1 LRPGRVRRIAMEVKY
16 QNIREMVEER
26 TRESRDD
33 VYIAF
38 YGREITFGAFDEDAN
53 RFANGLKRLGV
64 GKGDIVY
71 VYMNNCPEFLVA
83 AVGAAKIGAI
93 AAPINNWLKADE
105 IKFQLNDSK
114 GKAMAVESA
123 FWPVV
128 DSIKDDCPHLA
139 EIIESGESP
148 AGGNHSYAEMIEA
161 SPAALDPVDISRDDI
176 AFIFYTAG
184 TTGTPKGA
192 QLTHWN
198 VAFEIAG
205 LREAMAEEGDEQER
219 HVALIF
225 LPFFH
230 VNAMMSMMANIY
242 RGLKTAVLKKFSVRE
257 FGPAVAEHGCS
268 FFSAVP
274 KVYKILLEARDVIQA
289 HDLSSLKYGVCGAA
303 PMPVETIRQFEQVYG
318 VEILEGYGLT
328 EGTVASTLHRR
339 GGVKKIGSIGPAL
352 PGQDV
357 RIFNEVDKELPPGEV
372 GEIVVQGDNV
382 MVGYLARPEE
392 NDRTLRGGWLHT
404 GDRGYVDEDG
414 FFFIV
419 DREKDMII
427 KGGENIYPME
437 IENVISSHPAV
448 HDVAVIGVPD
458 EMAGEEVKA
467 FVVPHIG
474 VKVTEQE
481 IIDFCTERIAD
492 FKVPKFVEFV
502 IGLPASAVGKVLKRK
517 LREGEG
523 ITRLADIESGEKL
536 NLDIIFQMMP
546 HRINKEKAG
555 AWAAAIRYEIF
566 GPSGGSWT
574 LIVEAGSGR
583 VEMESDVEPTAVVKL
598 YDQTFQKLVMKQVD
612 AVTAMNSGLM
622 QISGNEA
629 DVAML
634 GDVMS

>member
-1 LRPGRVRRIAMEVKY
+1 MEVKY
-16 QNIREMVEER
+16 QNLREMVEAR
-26 TRESRDD
+26 ARESRDE

-83 AVGAAKIGAI
+83 AVGAAKMGAI
-93 AAPINNWLKADE
+93 AAPINNWLKAEE

-114 GKAMAVESA
+114 GKAMALESSYR
-123 FWPVV
+123 PVV
-128 DSIKDDCPHLA
+128 DSIKAECPHLDH
-139 EIIESGESP
+139 IIELGDSP
-148 AGGNHSYAEMIEA
+148 AEGNHSWAEMLEA
-161 SPAALDPVDISRDDI
+161 SPAALDPAEIGRDDI

-205 LREAMAEEGDEQER
+205 IREAMEEADEEDKG

-230 VNAMMSMMANIY
+230 VNAMMSMMASIY

-274 KVYKILLEARDVIQA
+274 KIYKILLEARDVVRA

-303 PMPVETIRQFEQVYG
+303 PMPVETIRRFEEVYG

-339 GGVKKIGSIGPAL
+339 GGMKKIGSIGPAL

-357 RIFNEVDKELPPGEV
+357 RIFDEENNELPSGEV
-372 GEIVVQGDNV
+372 GEIVVRGDNV
-382 MVGYLARPEE
+382 MVGYLERPEE
-392 NDRTLRGGWLHT
+392 NARTLRGGWLHT

-427 KGGENIYPME
+427 KGGENIYPKE
-437 IENVISSHPAV
+437 IENVLSSHPAV

-458 EMAGEEVKA
+458 EMSGEEVKA

-474 VKVTEQE
+474 VKVTEEE
-481 IIDFCTERIAD
+481 IIDFCKERMAD
-492 FKVPKFVEFV
+492 FKVPKFVDFV
-502 IGLPASAVGKVLKRK
+502 IGLPASAIGKVLKRK
-517 LREGEG
+517 LREGDG
-523 ITRLADIESGEKL
+523 ITRLADIDSGEKL
-536 NLDIIFQMMP
+536 DLNVIFQMMP
-546 HRINKEKAG
+546 HRINSEKAG
-555 AWAAAIRYEIF
+555 AWSASIRYELF

-574 LIVEAGSGR
+574 MIIEEGSGR
-583 VEMESDVEPTAVVKL
+583 VEAESTVEPTAVVKM
-598 YDQTFQKLVMKQVD
+598 YDQTFMNLVTKQID

-634 GDVMS
+634 GEVMT

>member
-1 LRPGRVRRIAMEVKY
+1 MEVKY
-16 QNIREMVEER
+16 QNLREMVEAR
-26 TRESRDD
+26 ARESRDE

-83 AVGAAKIGAI
+83 AVGAAKMGAI

-114 GKAMAVESA
+114 GKAMAMESA
-123 FWPVV
+123 YRPVV
-128 DSIKDDCPHLA
+128 DSIKDDCPHLDH
-139 EIIESGESP
+139 IIELGASP
-148 AGGNHSYAEMIEA
+148 AEGNHSYAEMLEA
-161 SPAALDPVDISRDDI
+161 SPAELDAAEIDRDDI

-205 LREAMAEEGDEQER
+205 IREAMEEADEEEKG

-230 VNAMMSMMANIY
+230 VNAMMSMMASIY

-274 KVYKILLEARDVIQA
+274 KIYKILLEARDVVQA

-303 PMPVETIRQFEQVYG
+303 PMPVETIRRFEEVYG

-339 GGVKKIGSIGPAL
+339 GGMKKIGSIGLAL

-357 RIFNEVDKELPPGEV
+357 RIFDEENNELPSGEV
-372 GEIVVQGDNV
+372 GEIVVRGDNV
-382 MVGYLARPEE
+382 MVGYLERPEE
-392 NDRTLRGGWLHT
+392 NARTLRGGWLHT

-427 KGGENIYPME
+427 KGGENIYPKE
-437 IENVISSHPAV
+437 IENVLSSHPAV

-458 EMAGEEVKA
+458 EMSGEEVKA

-474 VKVTEQE
+474 EKVTEE
-481 IIDFCTERIAD
+481 GIIDFCKERMAD
-492 FKVPKFVEFV
+492 FKVPKFVDFV
-502 IGLPASAVGKVLKRK
+502 IGLPASAIGKVLKRK

-536 NLDIIFQMMP
+536 DLNVIFQMMP
-546 HRINKEKAG
+546 HRINSEKAG
-555 AWAAAIRYEIF
+555 AWNAAIRYEIF
-566 GPSGGSWT
+566 GPSGGKWT
-574 LIVEAGSGR
+574 MIIEEGSGR
-583 VEMESDVEPTAVVKL
+583 VEAESGVDPTAVVKM
-598 YDQTFQKLVMKQVD
+598 YDQTFMNLVTKQID
-612 AVTAMNSGLM
+612 AVTAMNGGLM

-634 GDVMS
+634 GEVMS

>member
-1 LRPGRVRRIAMEVKY
+1 MEVKY
-16 QNIREMVEER
+16 QNMREMVEAR
-26 TRESRDD
+26 ARESRDE

-53 RFANGLKRLGV
+53 RFANGLKRLGL

-83 AVGAAKIGAI
+83 AVGAAKMGAI

-114 GKAMAVESA
+114 GKAMAMESA
-123 FWPVV
+123 YRPVV
-128 DSIKDDCPHLA
+128 DSIKNECPHLDH
-139 EIIESGESP
+139 IIELGESP
-148 AGGNHSYAEMIEA
+148 AEGNHSYAEMLEA
-161 SPAALDPVDISRDDI
+161 SPAELDTAEIERDDI
-176 AFIFYTAG
+176 AYIFYTAG

-205 LREAMAEEGDEQER
+205 IREAMEEADEEEKG

-230 VNAMMSMMANIY
+230 VNAMMSMMASIY

-274 KVYKILLEARDVIQA
+274 KVYKILLEARDVVQA
-289 HDLSSLKYGVCGAA
+289 HDLGSLKYGVCGAA
-303 PMPVETIRQFEQVYG
+303 PMPVETIRRFEEVYG

-339 GGVKKIGSIGPAL
+339 GGMKKIGSIGPAL

-357 RIFNEVDKELPPGEV
+357 RIFDEKDNELPSGEV
-372 GEIVVQGDNV
+372 GEIVVRGDNV
-382 MVGYLARPEE
+382 MVGYLERPEE
-392 NDRTLRGGWLHT
+392 NARTLRDGWLHT

-427 KGGENIYPME
+427 KGGENIYPKE
-437 IENVISSHPAV
+437 IENVLSSHPAV

-458 EMAGEEVKA
+458 EMSGEEVKA

-474 VKVTEQE
+474 EKVTEEE
-481 IIDFCTERIAD
+481 IIEFCKERMAD
-492 FKVPKFVEFV
+492 FKVPKFVDFV
-502 IGLPASAVGKVLKRK
+502 IGLPASAIGKVLKRL

-536 NLDIIFQMMP
+536 DLNVIFQMMP
-546 HRINKEKAG
+546 HRINSEKAG
-555 AWAAAIRYEIF
+555 AWSAVIRYEIF
-566 GPSGGSWT
+566 GPSGGKWT
-574 LIVEAGSGR
+574 MIIEEGSGR
-583 VEMESDVEPTAVVKL
+583 VEAESGVEPTAVVKM
-598 YDQTFQKLVMKQVD
+598 YDQTFMNLVTKQID
-612 AVTAMNSGLM
+612 AVTAMNGGLM

-634 GDVMS
+634 GEVMS